1 VIYLDTSA
9 PVKLIRIEAESDDL
23 GDWLDERTEVRWI
36 TSALAEVELPRVTV
50 HPETRSAA
58 GNCGAVGVV
67 SSLLGAPVD

>member
-1 VIYLDTSA
+1 MIYLDTSA
-9 PVKLIRIEAESDDL
+9 LAKLIRIEAESDDL
-23 GDWLDERTEVRWI
+23 GDWLDERTEIRWM
-36 TSALAEVELPRVTV
+36 AEVELPRATV